1 MKPYG
6 GVSVRAARNLNAEG
20 KERRAAVAEARESG
34 GNGARRERKERIG
47 CLEIPRQRE
56 GEFGRKSRI
65 ARHTPVG
72 VPAFLM
78 READRELID
87 RLGRQRRFGG
97 NDVHHH
103 VRHLLLSPL
112 GGINGIDP
120 AVGRGGAGA

>member
-1 MKPYG
+1 MEPYG
-6 GVSVRAARNLNAEG
+6 GISVHAARNLNAEG
-20 KERRAAVAEARESG
+20 KERRAAVAEAREAG

-56 GEFGRKSRI
+56 GEFGRKPRI
-65 ARHTPVG
+65 ARHPPVG

-87 RLGRQRRFGG
+87 CLGRQRRFGG
-97 NDVHHH
+97 NEVHHH
-103 VRHLLLSPL
+103 VRRLLFTSL